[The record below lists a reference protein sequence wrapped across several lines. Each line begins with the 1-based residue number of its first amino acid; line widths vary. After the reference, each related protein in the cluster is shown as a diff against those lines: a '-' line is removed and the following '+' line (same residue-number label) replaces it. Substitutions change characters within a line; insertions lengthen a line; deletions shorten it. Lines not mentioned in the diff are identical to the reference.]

1 MNNETHLDYERL
13 RETMVREQ
21 LVSRDITDFRVLDA
35 MRSVPRHEFVPA
47 DVRHLSYHDGALPI
61 GYNQSISQPYVVA
74 LMLQLLQ
81 LSGHENVLEIGTGSG
96 YQTALLSRLAA
107 SVYSLERDDRL
118 AARAGALLAQQGCKN
133 VDVHVGDGSQ
143 GLADMAPYDAII
155 VSASVPAI
163 PAPLRAQMRNNGRL
177 VLPVGSREQQYLQLV
192 RRNFDRWDAE
202 RVLAVR
208 FVPLIGFY
216 GFKEA

>member
-13 RETMVREQ
+13 RESMVREQ
-21 LVSRDITDFRVLDA
+21 LVSRDITNFRVLDA

-47 DVRHLSYHDGALPI
+47 DVRHLAYHDGALPI

-81 LSGHENVLEIGTGSG
+81 LSGHETVLEIGTGSG
-96 YQTALLSRLAA
+96 YQTALLCRLAA
-107 SVYSLERDDRL
+107 SVFSLERDDRL
-118 AARAGALLAQQGCKN
+118 ASRAGVLLAQQECRN
-133 VDVHVGDGSQ
+133 VDIHVGDGSQ
-143 GLADMAPYDAII
+143 GLADMAPFDAII

-202 RVLAVR
+202 RVLSVR
-208 FVPLIGFY
+208 FVPLIGYY

>member
-1 MNNETHLDYERL
+1 MNNETHLDYNKL
-13 RETMVREQ
+13 RETMVRDQ
-21 LVSRDITDFRVLDA
+21 LVNRDITDFRVLDA
-35 MRSVPRHEFVPA
+35 MRSIPRHEFVPP
-47 DVRHLSYHDGALPI
+47 DVRHLAYQDGALPI

-74 LMLQLLQ
+74 LMLQFLQ
-81 LSGHENVLEIGTGSG
+81 LSGHESVLEIGTGSG
-96 YQTALLSRLAA
+96 YQTALLCRLAA

-118 AARAGALLAQQGCKN
+118 AARAGVVLAQQGYQN
-133 VDVHVGDGSQ
+133 VDIHVGDGSQ
-143 GLADMAPYDAII
+143 GLPDMAPYDAIV

-163 PAPLRAQMRNNGRL
+163 PGPLRAQMRNNGRMI
-177 VLPVGSREQQYLQLV
+177 LPVGSREQQYLHIV
-192 RRNFDRWDAE
+192 RRNFDRWDTE